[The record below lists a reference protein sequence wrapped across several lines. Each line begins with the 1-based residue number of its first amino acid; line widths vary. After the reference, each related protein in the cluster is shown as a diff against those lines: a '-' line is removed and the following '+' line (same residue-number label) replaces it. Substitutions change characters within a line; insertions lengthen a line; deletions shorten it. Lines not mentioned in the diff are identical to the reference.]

1 MLSRVAENIY
11 WLARYMERAENTARM
26 IQVNANLVL
35 DLPGGVTPGWEPLI
49 RIVEATEAFEASGR
63 KYGERGV
70 IGFLV
75 GDYDNPGSIVSSI
88 AMARENARTVR
99 DMIPREVWEHVNDL
113 HLYAREYLKGGL
125 HRRERHQHLQ
135 YVIEAAQ
142 AFTGMLEGTM
152 NRGIGFRFLSTG
164 RYLERADM
172 TCRLVDVRSSSLL
185 VDKETEVLKPYQN
198 IQWMSVLKSL
208 TGYQMYRLKKRV
220 RVHSEAVLEFLI
232 LDDEFP
238 RAVYSCLGH
247 IEAQVGW
254 LPNNLDPLRVVTR
267 LRRKLQ
273 EQPLAGVTAD
283 ALHDYIV
290 DTLSGLDEIHA
301 TLMQTYFDPDLATRA
316 GQG

>member
-1 MLSRVAENIY
+1 MLSRVAENLY

-35 DLPGGVTPGWEPLI
+35 DLPGGVTTGWAPLI

-70 IGFLV
+70 IAFLV
-75 GDYDNPGSIVSSI
+75 GDYDNPCSIVSSI
-88 AMARENARTVR
+88 ALARENARTVR
-99 DMIPREVWEHVNDL
+99 DMIPRELWEHVNDL
-113 HLYAREYLKGGL
+113 HLYAREHLKGGL
-125 HRRERHQHLQ
+125 ARRERHQHLQ

-142 AFTGMLEGTM
+142 AFTGILEGTM
-152 NRGIGFRFLSTG
+152 IRGMGFRFLSAG

-172 TCRLVDVRSSSLL
+172 TCRIVDVRSSSLL
-185 VDKETEVLKPYQN
+185 VDKGAESLKPYEN

-220 RVHSEAVLEFLI
+220 RVHSDAVVEFLM

-247 IEAQVGW
+247 LEFQLSR
-254 LPNNLDPLRVVTR
+254 LPNNTDPLRVVTR
-267 LRRKLQ
+267 LQRHLQ
-273 EQPLAGVTAD
+273 EQPLRDVQAD
-283 ALHDYIV
+283 TLHAYIV
-290 DTLSGLDEIHA
+290 EVLEGLGEVHECLA
-301 TLMQTYFDPDLATRA
+301 QNYFDPELATRRA
-316 GQG
+316 